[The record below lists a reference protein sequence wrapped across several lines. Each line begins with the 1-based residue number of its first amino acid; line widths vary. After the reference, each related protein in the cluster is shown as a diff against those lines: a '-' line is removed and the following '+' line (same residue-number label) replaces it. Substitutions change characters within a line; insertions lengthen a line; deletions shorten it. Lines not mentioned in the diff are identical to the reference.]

1 MDYREILFE
10 KEKPLAM
17 ITMNRPEKLNA
28 ITPTMLREM
37 LAALEEA
44 EEDDEVK
51 VIILTGAGQ
60 GFSPGADV
68 SRDRSGDTQEIA
80 GRAVRESPLGNWG
93 IFAQR
98 LHETRKP
105 VLAAVNGM
113 CAGVALS
120 LVLGCDIRFAS
131 EQARFCSV
139 FVRRGLLASSG
150 GTFLLPRVVGVAR
163 ALELMWSGDI
173 IDAHEAERIGLVS
186 RVVPHDQLIPVTQ
199 EFALR
204 LAKGPSLSIEL
215 TKRLVYQGLESNNFL
230 SDLKAEAWAQSIC
243 SASEDAKEGRRSFI
257 EKREPVFKGQ

>member
-1 MDYREILFE
+1 YTDIIFE
-10 KEKPLAM
+10 KEESLAV

-28 ITPTMLREM
+28 ISPTMLQEM
-37 LAALEEA
+37 LEALEEA
-44 EEDDEVK
+44 ERNDEIK
-51 VIILTGAGQ
+51 VTILTGAGQ

-68 SRDRSGDTQEIA
+68 SRIRSGEAQEIPS
-80 GRAVRESPLGNWG
+80 RAVRESPISNWG
-93 IFAQR
+93 IFTQR

-113 CAGVALS
+113 CAGVALC
-120 LVLGCDIRFAS
+120 VALGCDIRFAS

-150 GTFLLPRVVGVAR
+150 GTFLLPRVVGVAK

-186 RVVPHDQLIPVTQ
+186 RVVPHDQLMPVTR

-215 TKRLVYQGLESNNFL
+215 TKRLVYQGLEANDFL
-230 SDLKAEAWAQSIC
+230 SDLKAEAWAQNIC
-243 SASEDAKEGRRSFI
+243 SASEDAKEGVRSFL
-257 EKREPVFKGQ
+257 EKRDPVFKGQ